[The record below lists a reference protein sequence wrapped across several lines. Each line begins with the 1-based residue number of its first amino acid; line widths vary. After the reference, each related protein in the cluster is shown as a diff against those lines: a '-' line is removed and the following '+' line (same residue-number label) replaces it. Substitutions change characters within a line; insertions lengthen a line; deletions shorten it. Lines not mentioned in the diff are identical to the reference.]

1 MLCLIGDWKIEGYS
15 LGIDVLDQ
23 KVGKIPPGSNI
34 MIVGPPMTGKS
45 VLGRM
50 FFYNRLKDG
59 SAGIFV
65 STKDTGEKV
74 IDWFKTND
82 LDISRAKYGI
92 IDCVSRTLQMDINL
106 QDTDRIRYVSS
117 PVDLTGI
124 SVKVNDLLEEFWK
137 KEQIRSIGVVIESLS
152 ALLMYSNLQT
162 VFRFLHVFSG
172 RIRSVDAAGMYL
184 IEEGM
189 HDPRTQVTLKQ
200 LFQGVIETK
209 DEGGEKLLQVI
220 APGCKVSGWF
230 RYNFEGAKI
239 DLKEI

>member
-1 MLCLIGDWKIEGYS
+1 MGDRKIDGYN

-23 KVGKIPPGSNI
+23 KVGGIPPGSNI
-34 MIVGPPMTGKS
+34 MIVGPPMSGKS
-45 VLGRM
+45 VLGRT
-50 FFYNRLKDG
+50 FFYNLLKNG

-65 STKDTGEKV
+65 STKDTGEKL
-74 IDWFKTND
+74 IDWFKKND
-82 LDISRAKYGI
+82 LDISGAKYGI
-92 IDCVSRTLQMDINL
+92 IDCVSKTLQMDINL

-137 KEQIRSIGVVIESLS
+137 KEQIRNIGVVIESLS

-162 VFRFLHVFSG
+162 VFRFLHVFSS

-189 HDPRTQVTLKQ
+189 HDPQTQVTLKQ

-209 DEGGEKLLQVI
+209 DDGDKKLLQMI
-220 APGCKVSGWF
+220 APGCKTSGWF
-230 RYNFEGAKI
+230 KYTFEDAKI
-239 DLKEI
+239 DIKEI